1 MYLRYII
8 KISIKQQ
15 GDNKMTAFAYEADIR
30 NMIKDLA
37 PAGTQF
43 RWSNAKRRF
52 GSCSYRTNRAT
63 GEHYGYVIK
72 ISYPL
77 ANLNTWEEVKKV
89 VIHEIAHAR
98 TPDHGHD
105 RVWQRECIQLGGDGQ
120 RCYTN
125 EEHGGVVKS
134 VQKTWIGTCPIC
146 GNVVAKRFRRTDC
159 YHPCIANKSK
169 KSIVWTP
176 YKAA

>member
-1 MYLRYII
+1 MA
-8 KISIKQQ
+8 
-15 GDNKMTAFAYEADIR
+15 AFTYETDIR

-43 RWSNAKRRF
+43 KWSNAKRRF
-52 GSCSYRTNRAT
+52 GSCRYRWRRNYGTGNREYYDFCIT
-63 GEHYGYVIK
+63 

-77 ANLNTWEEVKKV
+77 ANINSWEEVKKV

-105 RVWQRECIQLGGDGQ
+105 RAWQRECIRLGGDGQ

-125 EEHGGVVKS
+125 EEHGGAVKS

-176 YKAA
+176 YKVA

>member
-1 MYLRYII
+1 M
-8 KISIKQQ
+8 S
-15 GDNKMTAFAYEADIR
+15 AFAYETDIR
-30 NMIKDLA
+30 NLIKELA

-63 GEHYGYVIK
+63 NEHYGYVIT

-77 ANLNTWEEVKKV
+77 ANLNTWEEVRKTV
-89 VIHEIAHAR
+89 LHEIAHAN
-98 TPDHGHD
+98 TPGHHHD
-105 RVWQRECIQLGGDGQ
+105 RVWQRECIRLGGDGQ

-125 EEHGGVVKS
+125 EENGGVVKS

-146 GNVVAKRFRRTDC
+146 GNVVAKRFRRTRC
-159 YHPCIANKSK
+159 YHPCIANKTK
-169 KSIVWTP
+169 KLIVWTVNT
-176 YKAA
+176 AA